1 MITFFGNV
9 NGCTKNSTAD
19 KMTKV
24 VSTLVASSL
33 YGIAKIQLMLFKLF
47 SLQVNKTKI
56 YSYNDNETLNRR
68 VKPVT
73 NMSNAI
79 DPG

>member
-1 MITFFGNV
+1 
-9 NGCTKNSTAD
+9 
-19 KMTKV
+19 
-24 VSTLVASSL
+24 
-33 YGIAKIQLMLFKLF
+33 MLFKVF